1 MGMSAGQSRR
11 TVETLFAALESGDL
25 DLIPPLLANDVV
37 EVIPFA
43 PHGRPEPFGV
53 FAGRE
58 AVLGYLGNIVR
69 RFSKRVLIDRAI
81 YVTDDGGTVFVEGKG
96 DLIEAGTGKPHRNV
110 YVFKFVFRDGQIV
123 HIAEYANPV
132 TFAKLA
138 GVPLG

>member
-1 MGMSAGQSRR
+1 MSAESSRR
-11 TVETLFAALESGDL
+11 IVEALFAALESGEL
-25 DLIPPLLANDVV
+25 DLVAPHLAADVV

-43 PHGRPEPFGV
+43 PNGEPEPFGV
-53 FAGRE
+53 FTGRE

-69 RFSKRVLIDRAI
+69 RFSRRAVTDRAVHI
-81 YVTDDGGTVFVEGKG
+81 TDDGGTVFVEGKG
-96 DLIEAGTGKPHRNV
+96 DLIEAGTAVPYRNV

-138 GVPLG
+138 GVPIG